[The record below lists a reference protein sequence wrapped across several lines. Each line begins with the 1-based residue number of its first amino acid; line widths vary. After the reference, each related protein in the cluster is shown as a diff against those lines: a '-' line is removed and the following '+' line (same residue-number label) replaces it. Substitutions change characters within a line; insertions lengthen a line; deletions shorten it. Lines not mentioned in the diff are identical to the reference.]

1 MRRGFSNVGEVELG
15 TWMKM
20 GDRGMS
26 RKRDK
31 TSTALAPQESCST
44 STTGPDKHG
53 GELPEKLT
61 AVDDG
66 LSKFQQTF
74 ATTDKDLA
82 VVLALQTAATLGDHR
97 AGPMIHKSTR
107 AAVHSLGA
115 RDGTEALLAVQMVG
129 VHNLAM
135 KFLAN
140 AAMKDQTDHGVD
152 VCVSYANRLLRT
164 FTTQVEAL
172 KKYRSKGEQH
182 CTVEHVHV
190 HSGGQAVVGTVTAR
204 GHDRGEGDEGNGD
217 Q

>member
-1 MRRGFSNVGEVELG
+1 
-15 TWMKM
+15 
-20 GDRGMS
+20 MS
-26 RKRDK
+26 RKREK
-31 TSTALAPQESCST
+31 ASTALARKEPCSAC
-44 STTGPDKHG
+44 TTGPDKHG
-53 GELPEKLT
+53 GELPERL
-61 AVDDG
+61 APVGDG

-74 ATTDKDLA
+74 PTTDVTLG
-82 VVLALQTAATLGDHR
+82 VVLALQAAATLGDPINGR
-97 AGPMIHKSTR
+97 LANKSTR

-135 KFLAN
+135 KFLAD
-140 AAMKDQTDHGVD
+140 AAMKDQTDHGID
-152 VCVSYANRLLRT
+152 VCVSHANRLLRT
-164 FTTQVEAL
+164 FTAQVETL

-190 HSGGQAVVGTVTAR
+190 HSGGQAVVGTLTAR